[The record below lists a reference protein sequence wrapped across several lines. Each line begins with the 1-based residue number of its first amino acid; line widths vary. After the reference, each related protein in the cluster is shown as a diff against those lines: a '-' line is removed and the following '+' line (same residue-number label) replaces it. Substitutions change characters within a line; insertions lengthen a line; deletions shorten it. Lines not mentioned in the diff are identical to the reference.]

1 MKQQEKS
8 DREQK
13 AEGLRVEKK
22 MEKKGQLKGK
32 EGMEKGNWEGLAG
45 AGMGQGT
52 PKTIR
57 ESSAAKL
64 NGLKKQK
71 KSFQR

>member
-22 MEKKGQLKGK
+22 MEKRAAQRKRRNG
-32 EGMEKGNWEGLAG
+32 ERELAG